1 VTAPLFYHYLNV
13 KNIEDPQSDRL
24 TTLHVWGCEEQKL
37 QDLLSFALKPEMLP
51 NTVVA
56 IVLDWERPWRFLQ
69 DLRDWLD
76 IWHDKLSRVI
86 SSLSLSEQDGMV
98 DKVQK
103 YLQGYK
109 EPGEAE
115 DSLASELPLPEGVLS
130 VNMGVPIIV
139 VCNKADLIWQVDKN
153 REACEK
159 TLDFVLRSLRQFCL
173 TYGAALVYTSTTDN
187 VNIDTFYEYVLHRI
201 YGFRSSRR
209 AQVIERNDIF
219 VPAGWDSPNLVR

>member
-24 TTLHVWGCEEQKL
+24 TTLHVWGSEEQKL
-37 QDLLSFALKPEMLP
+37 QDLLSFALKPEMLA

-103 YLQGYK
+103 PLQSYK
-109 EPGEAE
+109 EPGEVE
-115 DSLASELPLPEGVLS
+115 ESLASELPLPEGVLS